1 MSGRVAADGEDGV
14 ERAYLLQVLHK
25 LIYGEV
31 LYVEIARRNRFA
43 FHCRDAGDTLIERH
57 PPPLRAVIQSLHVEG
72 EATALA
78 EELSALLHI
87 LLRLL
92 DAGHVQGLLK
102 LA

>member
-1 MSGRVAADGEDGV
+1 MGGRMAADGEDGV
-14 ERAYLLQVLHK
+14 ERAYFLQVLHK

-31 LYVEIARRNRFA
+31 LYVEVARRNRFA

-57 PPPLRAVIQSLHVEG
+57 PPPLRPVIQSLHIEG
-72 EATALA
+72 E
-78 EELSALLHI
+78 ALLHI
-87 LLRLL
+87 LLWLL